1 MTDAEILRLPK
12 KYSSH
17 RSILFSDYSGSPISW
32 TDRSYRSIADI
43 AEIERLR
50 GENAKLSDQNEL
62 LRNIK
67 ESSIKVNAEYVLAI
81 SELERELKAARAE
94 VETLE
99 SNLRVITYETVR
111 IIQGNCYDGHGAG
124 NQRLLDYANKL
135 EGKG

>member
-1 MTDAEILRLPK
+1 MTNMTDAQILKLPK

-81 SELERELKAARAE
+81 SELERELKAARSDALVE
-94 VETLE
+94 VATMRCPVSGFVIE
-99 SNLRVITYETVR
+99 SEKAREQI
-111 IIQGNCYDGHGAG
+111 
-124 NQRLLDYANKL
+124 LDYANNL
-135 EGKG
+135 DKGDM